1 MATGQLSCVSEQQKH
16 SSTLRKPLEE
26 IQNLVYLA
34 DWGVGVGRAGGGG
47 VVIIIIITIKT
58 FTF

>member
-34 DWGVGVGRAGGGG
+34 DSGGGG
-47 VVIIIIITIKT
+47 AVGRGGFVIIIIITIKT